1 MYQAKDRGRG
11 GVALFDEP
19 MRIAALKRL
28 ELERDLRMA
37 LDRDELHVA
46 YQPII
51 DLQDGERPVLL
62 EALLRWQHPTRGSV
76 SPAEFI
82 PVAEQSGLITELGA
96 FVVRRACSDV
106 AGLRAD
112 LGLANLGVSVNMSA
126 REVGDRAFASTL
138 SAAIEDSGLPPGALA
153 IEITE
158 SLLMEGSAAPE
169 ETLAALRELGIGI
182 VLDDFGTGYSS
193 LGYLNR
199 FELDALKLDRSFVS
213 GLGADGDGDA
223 AIVTAVVRL
232 ARSLGLELVV
242 EGVETLGQLQTLR
255 RLGCRLVQGFLFA
268 RPMEIAALRAWLE
281 AGGTGTAREAA

>member
-1 MYQAKDRGRG
+1 
-11 GVALFDEP
+11 
-19 MRIAALKRL
+19 
-28 ELERDLRMA
+28 MA

-82 PVAEQSGLITELGA
+82 PVAEQSGLITKLGA